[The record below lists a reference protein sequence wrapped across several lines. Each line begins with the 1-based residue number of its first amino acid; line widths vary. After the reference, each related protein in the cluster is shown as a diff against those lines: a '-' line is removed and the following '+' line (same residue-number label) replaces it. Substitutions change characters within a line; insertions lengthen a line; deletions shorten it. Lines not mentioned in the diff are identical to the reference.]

1 MEDLERTET
10 RLDNIRTVEPIL
22 SALRTISL
30 GSWQAA
36 LKRKDSV
43 RRYEERLT
51 AMLPALLPH
60 VRPRSRHRP
69 RRRLLTIR
77 RTARPPS
84 SPTIGGDERGEARVI
99 ALVIGSERGLCGR
112 FNAAVVERA
121 ERYLP
126 EQTAAGA
133 QVELM
138 ALGTR
143 VRRILRRH
151 QQPLAWS
158 GALSVTALPPYRLA
172 FDLTRRWLT
181 RYEER
186 EVDAVDLVY
195 NAYRGSARYEPT
207 VARLIPPTL
216 PTPEADALPWPPPI
230 IETGPLSLY
239 SRVVEQWATV
249 SLYGLL
255 LDSAAAE
262 HSARFQLLEASTQ
275 NIERLIDELT
285 LAVQTARQ
293 QEITQEMQE
302 LAAGA
307 GLLPGVRKKE
317 EGHQ

>member
-1 MEDLERTET
+1 MQDLERAET

-60 VRPRSRHRP
+60 VQSHSRHRP

-77 RTARPPS
+77 RTAPPPS
-84 SPTIGGDERGEARVI
+84 FPPTGGDERGEARVV

-121 ERYLP
+121 EQYLA

-133 QVELM
+133 QVELV

-143 VRRILRRH
+143 VHRILRRH

-186 EVDAVDLVY
+186 ELDAVDLVY

-216 PTPEADALPWPPPI
+216 PTPKADALPWPPPI
-230 IETGPLSLY
+230 IETDPLSLY
-239 SRVVEQWATV
+239 ARIVEQWATV

-262 HSARFQLLEASTQ
+262 HSARFQLLETSTQ

-285 LAVQTARQ
+285 LTVQTARQ
-293 QEITQEMQE
+293 QAITQEMQE
-302 LAAGA
+302 LAVGA
-307 GLLPGVRKKE
+307 GLIGPR
-317 EGHQ
+317 

>member
-1 MEDLERTET
+1 MENLERAET
-10 RLDNIRTVEPIL
+10 RLDHICTVEPIL

-43 RRYEERLT
+43 HRYEERLA

-60 VRPRSRHRP
+60 VRPRSR
-69 RRRLLTIR
+69 RRLLTIR
-77 RTARPPS
+77 RTARPAP
-84 SPTIGGDERGEARVI
+84 PVGDEGGGARVV

-121 ERYLP
+121 KRYLA
-126 EQTAAGA
+126 EQTAAGT

-143 VRRILRRH
+143 VCRILRRR
-151 QQPLAWS
+151 QQPTAWS
-158 GALSVTALPPYRLA
+158 DTLPVTALPPSHLA
-172 FDLTRRWLT
+172 FDLTRRWLA
-181 RYEER
+181 RYEEH
-186 EVDAVDLVY
+186 ELDVVDVVY
-195 NAYRGSARYEPT
+195 NAYRGTARYEPT
-207 VARLIPPTL
+207 VARLVPPAL
-216 PTPEADALPWPPPI
+216 PTPGPPDGRRSLTEPWPPSI
-230 IETGPLSLY
+230 IETNPLSLY
-239 SRVVEQWATV
+239 VRVVEQWAAV

-262 HSARFQLLEASTQ
+262 HSTRYQLMEAASQ
-275 NIERLIDELT
+275 SAGRLIAELT
-285 LAVQTARQ
+285 LMIRTARQ

-307 GLLPGVRKKE
+307 GLIGPR
-317 EGHQ
+317 

>member
-10 RLDNIRTVEPIL
+10 RLDTIRTVEPIL

-51 AMLPALLPH
+51 AMLSALLPH
-60 VRPRSRHRP
+60 VRPPSF
-69 RRRLLTIR
+69 
-77 RTARPPS
+77 PP
-84 SPTIGGDERGEARVI
+84 IGGDERGEARVV

-121 ERYLP
+121 ERYLA

-207 VARLIPPTL
+207 AARLIPPTL

-239 SRVVEQWATV
+239 ARVVEQWATV

-285 LAVQTARQ
+285 LAVQTARR

-307 GLLPGVRKKE
+307 GLIGP
-317 EGHQ
+317 Q